1 MPYLFQQHIEPR
13 QILFTRRYWALSLPK
28 RSSNS
33 GVQKTMIFFKI
44 KSWFFVFFGFIG
56 FFGFW
61 FFNLKK
67 EEMQYAYIAYCSA
80 FINTKLL

>member
-1 MPYLFQQHIEPR
+1 
-13 QILFTRRYWALSLPK
+13 
-28 RSSNS
+28 
-33 GVQKTMIFFKI
+33 MIFS
-44 KSWFFVFFGFIG
+44 KSKVVFLFFFGFIVFFW
-56 FFGFW
+56 FFGFL